1 MERLNKFMAAAGVA
15 SRRKCDELISEGKV
29 EVNGQIVTSLGTQI
43 DPQKDKITLEGKLI
57 KPLDGH
63 VYIAMNKPQGFVT
76 TVKDTHNRPT
86 VIDLIP
92 SVKRRLYPVGRLD
105 MDSEGLL
112 LMTDDGNVAFALTHP
127 SREIPKTYVARLRN
141 KVSDDDIVKLRKGI
155 LLDDGMTLP
164 THARFLDDSRRLV
177 EIELREGRN
186 RQIRRMFKA
195 LDNEVMSLIRIKLGP
210 IWLGELKKG
219 TYRYLT
225 SAEVADLRMLTQ
237 ALGKNQGSI
246 GKSNMKAQEDSEKND
261 GPKRYAKKETNNKGQ
276 NKVGLS
282 GNTGSKKVLGSK
294 EEHTRNFGRNSGPTG
309 TGSAK
314 SGFSGN
320 KDRRS

>member
-1 MERLNKFMAAAGVA
+1 MAASGVA
-15 SRRKCDELISEGKV
+15 SRRKCDELISDGRV
-29 EVNGQIVTSLGTQI
+29 TVNGETVTSLGTQI
-43 DPQKDKITLEGKLI
+43 DLQKDKVALDGKTV
-57 KPLDGH
+57 KPLAGH

-127 SREIPKTYVARLRN
+127 SREIPKTYVARLKN
-141 KVSDDDIVKLRKGI
+141 KVSDEDMVKLRRGI
-155 LLDDGMTLP
+155 MLEDGMTLP
-164 THARFLDDSRRLV
+164 THTRFLDDSRRLV

-195 LDNEVMSLIRIKLGP
+195 LDNEVMSLIRVKLGP

-225 SAEVADLRMLTQ
+225 PSEVADLRTLTQ
-237 ALGKNQGSI
+237 AVGQGSN
-246 GKSNMKAQEDSEKND
+246 GKPNMKTREVAAKDVS
-261 GPKRYAKKETNNKGQ
+261 KRLGRELHDKGQ
-276 NKVGLS
+276 DKAGLS
-282 GNTGSKKVLGSK
+282 GNDGSKKVLGGKK
-294 EEHTRNFGRNSGPTG
+294 ELGRDFGGNSRSTG
-309 TGSAK
+309 TGTQKPGVS
-314 SGFSGN
+314 
-320 KDRRS
+320 RSKGGRG

>member
-15 SRRKCDELISEGKV
+15 SRRKCDELISDGRV
-29 EVNGQIVTSLGTQI
+29 TVNGDTVTSLGTQI
-43 DPQKDKITLEGKLI
+43 DLQKDKVALDGKI
-57 KPLDGH
+57 VKPLAGH

-92 SVKRRLYPVGRLD
+92 GVKRRLYPVGRLD

-127 SREIPKTYVARLRN
+127 SREIPKTYVARLKN
-141 KVSDDDIVKLRKGI
+141 KVSDEDMVKLRRGI
-155 LLDDGMTLP
+155 MLEDGMTLP
-164 THARFLDDSRRLV
+164 THTKFLDDSRRLV

-195 LDNEVMSLIRIKLGP
+195 LDNEVMSLVRVKLGP

-225 SAEVADLRMLTQ
+225 SSEVADLRTLTQ
-237 ALGKNQGSI
+237 AVGQGSN
-246 GKSNMKAQEDSEKND
+246 GKPNMKTREVAAKDVS
-261 GPKRYAKKETNNKGQ
+261 KRFGRELHDKGQ
-276 NKVGLS
+276 NKAGLS
-282 GNTGSKKVLGSK
+282 GNDGSKKVLGGKK
-294 EEHTRNFGRNSGPTG
+294 ELGRDFGGNSRSTG
-309 TGSAK
+309 TGTQKPGVS
-314 SGFSGN
+314 
-320 KDRRS
+320 RSKGGRG